1 MTSRTVLGNLVNQA
15 NQQDPVNGK
24 QISMTNW
31 FKYRGSNN
39 KENVVENVPKS
50 HVSLKPVQKPKQSR
64 TPRIAVKKSN
74 KKLCEEKDYFMDV
87 EVIENHPVLALPE
100 GVINI
105 DDANRE
111 DVNVC
116 GEYAREI
123 HAYLKQLE
131 AVHPIRD
138 DFLHNCNITSKMR
151 SLLIDWLVSV
161 QMQFELHQETLFLS
175 IGILDR
181 YLQKEGK
188 NIHRDQLQLVGVTSM
203 LIASKIEEIYIPA
216 IDDFVYS
223 TDNAYNDTEIKEM
236 ELTIMQT
243 LNFHL
248 ISPISLSFL
257 RRYSKAGD
265 VDVLEHS
272 VSKYILELSLMD
284 YGQAAIPASMSAAA
298 SLYLSLLL
306 LEPPT
311 SSLVWNSSLEFY
323 SGYTSANLMPVVER
337 MANVLI
343 NAKSH
348 RLQAVRSKYSSRKY
362 RRVAQRE
369 ELMEEYIMKR
379 VQLE

>member
-1 MTSRTVLGNLVNQA
+1 
-15 NQQDPVNGK
+15 
-24 QISMTNW
+24 
-31 FKYRGSNN
+31 
-39 KENVVENVPKS
+39 
-50 HVSLKPVQKPKQSR
+50 
-64 TPRIAVKKSN
+64 
-74 KKLCEEKDYFMDV
+74 MDV

-161 QMQFELHQETLFLS
+161 QIQFELHQETLFLT

-188 NIHRDQLQLVGVTSM
+188 NTHRDQLQLVGVTSM